1 MNVEQQID
9 TFSNGYNRI
18 LDKIISEILKMMIE
32 TDLGMQNNKSY
43 RPNVAAVILSSKY
56 PEKCEFFVA
65 HRSDIKNAWQFPQ
78 GGIDKGETPREA
90 LKRELLEEIG
100 CDKVEVLGEFP
111 EWISYEFPK
120 KSNSKK
126 LYSYDGQTQKYFLVR
141 LKEGAEI
148 NLGAYHIPEFAE
160 YDFVEY
166 EALFKKVTYFKRKVY
181 RRVIDYFIDEGL
193 I

>member
-1 MNVEQQID
+1 
-9 TFSNGYNRI
+9 
-18 LDKIISEILKMMIE
+18 
-32 TDLGMQNNKSY
+32 MQTTKSY

-65 HRSDIKNAWQFPQ
+65 HRSDIKNVWQFPQ
-78 GGIDKGETPREA
+78 GGIDEGETPREA

-100 CDKVEVLGEFP
+100 CNNVEVLGEYP

-120 KSNSKK
+120 VSRGKT
-126 LYSYDGQTQKYFLVR
+126 YPFLVR

-148 NLGAYHIPEFAE
+148 NLEAYHIPEFE
-160 YDFVEY
+160 EY
-166 EALFKKVTYFKRKVY
+166 EFVAYDDLFKKVTYFKRKVY
-181 RRVIDYFIDEGL
+181 RRVIDYFIKEGL